1 MRRWG
6 AAAALVAIVAAGA
19 LALALTAAAD
29 ERRLAFT
36 TDVLPT
42 GLAAVIQPGQSA
54 CERDV
59 HVEQSFDAVQAY
71 VWAGRPNPRLLV
83 TVARSGGGAVL
94 ARGVVPAGFARRV
107 DFSAPSVRLSSSVRS
122 AGFVDVCFRLPGRKA
137 VGLLGHRDT
146 RADPSHAV
154 LVTARGRDRELG
166 TDLRLIFARR
176 QGRSVLS
183 QLPAVFHRAALFRP
197 KPVGAWTFWAL
208 LAAVLIGVPAL
219 LIRALRSAEADAPAD

>member
-6 AAAALVAIVAAGA
+6 AAAAFVAIVAAGA

-59 HVEQSFDAVQAY
+59 HVEQSFDAVQ
-71 VWAGRPNPRLLV
+71 VRAG
-83 TVARSGGGAVL
+83 
-94 ARGVVPAGFARRV
+94 
-107 DFSAPSVRLSSSVRS
+107 
-122 AGFVDVCFRLPGRKA
+122 
-137 VGLLGHRDT
+137 
-146 RADPSHAV
+146 
-154 LVTARGRDRELG
+154 GRDRELG
-166 TDLRLIFARR
+166 TDLRLVFARR
-176 QGRSVLS
+176 QRRSVLS